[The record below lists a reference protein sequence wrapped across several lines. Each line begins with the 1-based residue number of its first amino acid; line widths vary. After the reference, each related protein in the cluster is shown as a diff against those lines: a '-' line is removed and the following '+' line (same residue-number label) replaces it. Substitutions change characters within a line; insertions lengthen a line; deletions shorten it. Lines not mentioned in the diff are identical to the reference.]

1 MIHDSEST
9 VYEIRLPVL
18 RCEPVTAPPVNAKNR
33 AVAPD
38 GSNGLLGIE
47 MSNRMAH
54 RKTFPVIIEGRPK
67 ANLPDFLPFKA
78 SARGV
83 VVTNCLD

>member
-1 MIHDSEST
+1 MIHDPGST

-18 RCEPVTAPPVNAKNR
+18 RCEPVTALPVNAKNGT
-33 AVAPD
+33 VEPD

-47 MSNRMAH
+47 MSNRRAH
-54 RKTFPVIIEGRPK
+54 RKTCPVINECRPK

-78 SARGV
+78 SAQGMV
-83 VVTNCLD
+83 LTNCLD